1 MADGV
6 RQLDYDAN
14 NRLSTVRIGQGQ
26 EASKVT
32 YPCQPENVPVNNMS
46 NDKLSDAAYQ
56 RLKVFLGSFFDWYNA
71 RPDMPAEIHPLF
83 VAQGIERKS
92 MRNAKQGLQQALNDI
107 VEDTSNW
114 TPEAVAAADARFA
127 AAGTFTLSE
136 VRRRYSKK
144 YLQILKRGVIRSETE
159 YYLLKGIRDGGGIEP
174 GATEGQQ
181 IEALM
186 AAFEAKAVT

>member
-1 MADGV
+1 MTTDDY
-6 RQLDYDAN
+6 QL
-14 NRLSTVRIGQGQ
+14 
-26 EASKVT
+26 
-32 YPCQPENVPVNNMS
+32 
-46 NDKLSDAAYQ
+46 
-56 RLKVFLGSFFDWYNA
+56 LKIFFDRHFDWYTPKYPTTPPGPPSQFLEN
-71 RPDMPAEIHPLF
+71 
-83 VAQGIERKS
+83 IEKTS
-92 MRNAKQGLQQALNDI
+92 LANAKKGLQMAINDM

-144 YLQILKRGVIRSETE
+144 YLQILKRGVIRSETD

-186 AAFEAKAVT
+186 AAFETKIVT